1 MSDEL
6 DGQGGLGDAAVAA
19 RERRLRPL
27 GLALVLP
34 LLVVAVGG
42 GLGLRAHFSSTAGD
56 GGGPPARENAS
67 MVFDAGH
74 GVMVLFGGSTRTG
87 VLGDTWTWDGDAWTE
102 QHPATSPA
110 PREAAAMAYD
120 EAHHQVVLFGGVGAS
135 GQASASPESE
145 TWTWDGSTWH
155 HVTTAHVPVILRAGM
170 VDDPATGQLLL
181 VGESMVGGFAEM
193 QAQAPS
199 IRHLPPGPCCTRPP
213 GGQPI
218 PAPVPVSGSV
228 TAHTLTNQ
236 DSELSTW
243 VWTGSDW
250 SLQSP
255 RTRPSSGGATPAW
268 DSASRRVVL
277 VTVQLPQACAVA
289 EAPAP
294 VAVPA
299 PVPAITPGAGW
310 SGYSPIST
318 PPTPAPVAPPRP
330 ASCAVIAYDDMSVR
344 QWSWDGSTWQQDRL
358 GQAKPPQHLVADAA
372 SGGLLGVDAGSS
384 AHWDARAKRWVET
397 RFPTGLA
404 NRFGMAVAGD
414 TERHQV
420 VLFGGRTFGSVDAGD
435 TWTWDGH
442 SWTHRAGAVPPP
454 STPRPLSQLRPL
466 PPATPGCGPMAIP
479 EMQASPSGDGL
490 LLTVTYHGVP
500 SSCGAAILRL
510 ESAGGGGALDVQ
522 GNGVTLARQATQA
535 FLWSNWCGAAQTAT
549 ASVSLGSGGAGM
561 SLRQLPA
568 CTDRAKPSTLVRAQP
583 AASP

>member
-6 DGQGGLGDAAVAA
+6 DGQGGLGDAAIAV
-19 RERRLRPL
+19 RQRRLRPL

-34 LLVVAVGG
+34 LLVLAVGG
-42 GLGLRAHFSSTAGD
+42 GLGLRAHFRSTAGD
-56 GGGPPARENAS
+56 GGGPPARENAA
-67 MVFDAGH
+67 MAFDAGH
-74 GVMVLFGGSTRTG
+74 GVMVLFGGSSRTG
-87 VLGDTWTWDGDAWTE
+87 VLGDTWTWDGEAWTE

-110 PREAAAMAYD
+110 PRAGATMAYD
-120 EAHHQVVLFGGVGAS
+120 EAHHQVVLFGGAEG
-135 GQASASPESE
+135 SAHGLPSQESA

-155 HVTTAHVPVILRAGM
+155 RVTTAHSPMILQAGM

-181 VGESMVGGFAEM
+181 VGESMLGGVVEM
-193 QAQAPS
+193 QAPAPS
-199 IRHLPPGPCCTRPP
+199 IRHLPPGPCCARTP

-218 PAPVPVSGSV
+218 PAPVPVSGSM
-228 TAHTLTNQ
+228 TARPLANQ
-236 DSELSTW
+236 GSELSTW

-255 RTRPSSGGATPAW
+255 RTRPSPGGLAPAW

-277 VTVQLPQACAVA
+277 VTVQLPPACAVA

-310 SGYSPIST
+310 SGYSPISST
-318 PPTPAPVAPPRP
+318 PTPAAVAPPRP

-344 QWSWDGSTWQQDRL
+344 QWSWDGSTWQQDPV

-372 SGGLLGVDAGSS
+372 SGGLLAVDSGGS
-384 AHWDARAKRWVET
+384 ARWDARAKRWVET

-404 NRFGMAVAGD
+404 NRRGMAVAGD
-414 TERHQV
+414 TKRHQV

-442 SWTHRAGAVPPP
+442 TWTHRAGAVPPP
-454 STPRPLSQLRPL
+454 STPRSVPPLHPL
-466 PPATPGCGPMAIP
+466 PPVTPGCGPISLP
-479 EMQASPSGDGL
+479 ELQASPS
-490 LLTVTYHGVP
+490 
-500 SSCGAAILRL
+500 
-510 ESAGGGGALDVQ
+510 AGGL
-522 GNGVTLARQATQA
+522 
-535 FLWSNWCGAAQTAT
+535 
-549 ASVSLGSGGAGM
+549 
-561 SLRQLPA
+561 LPA